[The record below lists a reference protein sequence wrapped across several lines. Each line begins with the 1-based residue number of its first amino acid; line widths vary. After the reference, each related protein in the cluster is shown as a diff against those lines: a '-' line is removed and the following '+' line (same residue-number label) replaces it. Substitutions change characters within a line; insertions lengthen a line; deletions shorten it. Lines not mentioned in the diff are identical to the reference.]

1 MTYGFLLRPNDR
13 AMTGSAPVGKFKL
26 AVDMIMVGRRWFGKF
41 TAVKVAVIGVELPR
55 WL

>member
-13 AMTGSAPVGKFKL
+13 ALTGSTPVGEL
-26 AVDMIMVGRRWFGKF
+26 AVDMIMMGCRWFGKF
-41 TAVKVAVIGVELPR
+41 TAVKVAVIGVALAR